1 MDGWMKL
8 GATKCYRNSSFFF
21 FFFPPS
27 FGESMAMAYWNVS
40 QRGVIARASVIDL
53 EGTNTCLH
61 VLAGLM
67 EKTIIKR
74 A

>member
-1 MDGWMKL
+1 MDEAWRHEMLQKFL
-8 GATKCYRNSSFFF
+8 FFF

-67 EKTIIKR
+67 EKMIIKR